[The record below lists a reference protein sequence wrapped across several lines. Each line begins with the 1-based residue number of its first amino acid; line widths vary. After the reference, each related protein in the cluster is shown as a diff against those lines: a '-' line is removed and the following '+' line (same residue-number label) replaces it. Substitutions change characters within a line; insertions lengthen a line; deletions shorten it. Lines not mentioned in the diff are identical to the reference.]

1 MTGTSAA
8 GRRGRHRKPRP
19 RKLLFAAGGL
29 ALAAGALS
37 LLQLT
42 QDGGGVGT
50 PGTAEAEPHLDPT
63 ADATDHPA
71 NAAATVG
78 TVLRATPSAATTT
91 DGESTTPAATTAAR
105 TASAA
110 PSASPTALPGT
121 GTGTGTVPTTI
132 PTAPT
137 RPTSTPPPPAT
148 DPAPAPTPT
157 PTPGADQPG
166 GGVCLPVVG
175 LCVGPPAATAPRP
188 GG

>member
-19 RKLLFAAGGL
+19 RKPLFAAGGL
-29 ALAAGALS
+29 ALAAGVLG
-37 LLQLT
+37 LVRLT
-42 QDGGGVGT
+42 PDGGGVSA

-63 ADATDHPA
+63 ADATARPA

-78 TVLRATPSAATTT
+78 TLLRATPSAATVPDGAGTT
-91 DGESTTPAATTAAR
+91 TAPATTAPAGAAAR
-105 TASAA
+105 TAAVS
-110 PSASPTALPGT
+110 PSVSPTALPGA
-121 GTGTGTVPTTI
+121 GGTVPTTI

-137 RPTSTPPPPAT
+137 RPTGAPPPAA

-157 PTPGADQPG
+157 PTADQPG
-166 GGVCLPVVG
+166 DGVCLPVVG
-175 LCVGPPAATAPRP
+175 LCVSPPAATAPRP

>member
-19 RKLLFAAGGL
+19 RKVLFAAGGL

-37 LLQLT
+37 LVRLIP
-42 QDGGGVGT
+42 DGGGAGP

-63 ADATDHPA
+63 AYVTDRPA

-78 TVLRATPSAATTT
+78 TVLRATPSAATAT
-91 DGESTTPAATTAAR
+91 DGESTTPTATAAR

-110 PSASPTALPGT
+110 PSASPTALP
-121 GTGTGTVPTTI
+121 GTGTVPTTI

-157 PTPGADQPG
+157 PTPSADQPG

-175 LCVGPPAATAPRP
+175 LCVGPPAATARRP